1 MRGTLRELCDQIKHS
16 RSPEFPPVLLES
28 YSTLLEHDV
37 DEDLARRLIQSVFSS
52 LTKEQIGSKAM
63 TEEVL
68 LQAISSL
75 VKKPESART
84 RRKKTR
90 IVVLVGPTGVGKTTT
105 IAKLA
110 AIHKLLHKKSVGLIS
125 TDTYRIGA
133 IEQLKTFAAIADIP
147 MEVVYKPAELPGAL
161 RRFHGRDLVLVDT
174 VGRSHRSKKEIA
186 ELGKYIDALNPDE
199 THLVL
204 SASTAPKAINDMV
217 ERFKVL
223 KPNRL
228 LFTKLDEAASL
239 GPLLNVLSRQQLSV
253 GYVTTGQ
260 RVPDDIL
267 AVEPAH
273 LASMIYSGAT
283 AHA

>member
-1 MRGTLRELCDQIKHS
+1 
-16 RSPEFPPVLLES
+16 
-28 YSTLLEHDV
+28 
-37 DEDLARRLIQSVFSS
+37 
-52 LTKEQIGSKAM
+52 
-63 TEEVL
+63 
-68 LQAISSL
+68 
-75 VKKPESART
+75 
-84 RRKKTR
+84 
-90 IVVLVGPTGVGKTTT
+90 VVLVGPTGVGKTTT